1 MKGNGDATA
10 ESLVVLTEED
20 ISKVLAGMTDTQH
33 RAIFQILVDTGLS
46 LGEIL
51 GDAEL
56 EVKGMYIQDFDLEQM
71 MLRVEAR
78 FTRDDLFSSR
88 TVPLT
93 SHVVVAVQDY
103 LYSMGK
109 NFRIRDKLFDLT
121 NRRVRQMLNE
131 VGEKAELKFELS
143 AAVCRRTAIVR
154 MLKCKVLPSE
164 VRRRLGFLRP
174 HEENMIVFA
183 LLTPTAPLSGLPYP
197 DEMLAPVNGWS
208 GWSAY
213 KPEL

>member
-46 LGEIL
+46 IDEII
-51 GDAEL
+51 GNPEL
-56 EVKGMYIQDFDLEQM
+56 EVKGIYAQDFDLDQM
-71 MLRVEAR
+71 ALKVEAR
-78 FTRDDLFSSR
+78 FTKDDLFSTR
-88 TVPLT
+88 TIPLT

-109 NFRIRDKLFDLT
+109 TFRVQSKLFELS

-131 VGEKAELKFELS
+131 VGVKAELSFELS
-143 AAVCRRTAIVR
+143 PAVCRRSAIVR
-154 MLKCKVLPSE
+154 MLKCKVPPSE
-164 VRRRLGFLRP
+164 VRKRLGFLRP
-174 HEENMIVFA
+174 REENMIIFA
-183 LLTPTAPLSGLPYP
+183 LLTPTAPLSGLGYS
-197 DEMLAPVNGWS
+197 DEMLAQVNGWS
-208 GWSAY
+208 GFSAY
-213 KPEL
+213 KPEM